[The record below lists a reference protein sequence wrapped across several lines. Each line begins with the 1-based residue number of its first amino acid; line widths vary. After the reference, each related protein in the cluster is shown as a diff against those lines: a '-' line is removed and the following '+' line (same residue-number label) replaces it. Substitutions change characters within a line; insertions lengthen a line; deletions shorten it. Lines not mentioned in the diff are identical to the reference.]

1 MRVFILGLLFVA
13 LAGCVSNPGVDALNP
28 TERETF
34 KRIQIIEGEVNRPYE
49 VVAKVKGK
57 ECHTDIDQSKA
68 LSTNDA
74 ITVLKV
80 KAAQKNADAI
90 FNIKCERDRTTDWR
104 NDCWS
109 SMLCVGTAIR
119 FE

>member
-1 MRVFILGLLFVA
+1 MRVFILGFLVVT
-13 LAGCVSNPGVDALNP
+13 LAGCVSNPGVDSLNP
-28 TERETF
+28 TELERF
-34 KRIQIIEGEVNRPYE
+34 KRIQILEGDVTRPHE
-49 VVAKVKGK
+49 VVATVKGK

-74 ITVLKV
+74 IRVLKV
-80 KAAQKNADAI
+80 KAAQKNADAVMD
-90 FNIKCERDRTTDWR
+90 IKCERDRSTDWR

-109 SMLCVGTAIR
+109 SVLCVGTAIK

>member
-1 MRVFILGLLFVA
+1 MRILVLAATGLILS
-13 LAGCVSNPGVDALNP
+13 GCVSNPGVDTLSP
-28 TERETF
+28 EELERF
-34 KRIQIIEGEVNRPYE
+34 KRIQILEGQVTQPHK
-49 VVAKVKGK
+49 VVATVKGK

-68 LSTNDA
+68 LDTKDA

-80 KAAQKNADAI
+80 KAAREGADAI
-90 FNIKCERDRTTDWR
+90 TNIKCERDMTTDWR

-109 SMLCVGTAIR
+109 SMLCVGTAVK

>member
-1 MRVFILGLLFVA
+1 MRLVILGILAFT
-13 LAGCVSNPGVDALNP
+13 LAGCVSNPGVDSLNP
-28 TERETF
+28 TELETF
-34 KRIQIIEGEVNRPYE
+34 KRLQIIEGDVNHPYK
-49 VVAKVKGK
+49 VVATVKGK

-68 LSTNDA
+68 LSSNDA
-74 ITVLKV
+74 IRVLKV

-90 FNIKCERDRTTDWR
+90 INIKCERDRTTDWR

-109 SMLCVGTAIR
+109 SVLCVGTAIK

>member
-1 MRVFILGLLFVA
+1 MRMFILCLLVFT
-13 LAGCVSNPGVDALNP
+13 LAGCVSNPGIDSLDS
-28 TERETF
+28 TELETF
-34 KRIQIIEGEVNRPYE
+34 KRIQILEGDVTRPYA
-49 VVAKVKGK
+49 VVATVKGK

-80 KAAQKNADAI
+80 KAARKDADAI
-90 FNIKCERDRTTDWR
+90 MNIKCERDRTTDWR

-109 SMLCVGTAIR
+109 SVLCVGTAIK

>member
-1 MRVFILGLLFVA
+1 MRIFILGVLVFSLT
-13 LAGCVSNPGVDALNP
+13 GCVSNPGVDSLTP
-28 TERETF
+28 TEMETF
-34 KRIQIIEGEVNRPYE
+34 KQMQILEGDVTRPYT

-68 LSTNDA
+68 LSTEDA

-80 KAAQKNADAI
+80 KASQKNADAI
-90 FNIKCERDRTTDWR
+90 MNIKCERDRTTDWR

-119 FE
+119 FD

>member
-1 MRVFILGLLFVA
+1 MRLIVLGVIGFILG
-13 LAGCVSNPGVDALNP
+13 GCVSNPGVDSLNP
-28 TERETF
+28 TERETY
-34 KRIQIIEGEVNRPYE
+34 KQIQIIEGEVTQPYT
-49 VVAKVKGK
+49 VLTKVKGK

-68 LSTNDA
+68 RSTDSA

-80 KAAQKNADAI
+80 KAAKRNADAI
-90 FNIKCERDRTTDWR
+90 INVNCQRDMTTDWR

-109 SMLCVGTAIR
+109 SMLCVGTAIK

>member
-1 MRVFILGLLFVA
+1 MRMFIFCLLIFT
-13 LAGCVSNPGVDALNP
+13 LAGCVRNPGVDSLNP
-28 TERETF
+28 TELETF
-34 KRIQIIEGEVNRPYE
+34 KRLQIVEGDIKRPHK
-49 VVAKVKGK
+49 VVATVKGK

-74 ITVLKV
+74 IRVLKV
-80 KAAQKNADAI
+80 KAARKNADAI
-90 FNIKCERDRTTDWR
+90 KNIKCERDRTTDWR

-109 SMLCVGTAIR
+109 SVLCVGTAIR